1 MKLPIAVF
9 KDPKS
14 DFGVI
19 VPDLPGCFSAG
30 DSYEDAIENAKEAIE
45 CHIEGM
51 LKDEEAIPNPKKIDV
66 HQKNPNFKNAVW
78 AIVEIDLSN
87 LSDKAKRVN
96 ITISERML
104 GIIDKF
110 AKKQGETRSG
120 FLTRAA
126 LEFIANH

>member
-1 MKLPIAVF
+1 MKFPVAVF

-19 VPDLPGCFSAG
+19 IPDLPGCFSAG
-30 DSYEDAIENAKEAIE
+30 DSFENAIENAKEAIE

-51 LKDEEAIPNPKKIDV
+51 LKDEEMIPNPKKIDV
-66 HQKNPNFKNAVW
+66 HQKSPKLKNAVW
-78 AIVEIDLSN
+78 AMVEIDLSD

-96 ITISERML
+96 ITISERIL
-104 GIIDKF
+104 VSIDKF

-120 FLTRAA
+120 FLARAA

>member
-1 MKLPIAVF
+1 MKFPVAVF

-30 DSYEDAIENAKEAIE
+30 DSFENAIENAKEAIE

-51 LKDEEAIPNPKKIDV
+51 LKDEETIPSPKKIDV
-66 HQKNPNFKNAVW
+66 HQKSPKLKNAVW
-78 AIVEIDLSN
+78 AMVEIDLSD

-96 ITISERML
+96 ITISERIL
-104 GIIDKF
+104 VAIDKF

-120 FLTRAA
+120 FLARAA

>member
-1 MKLPIAVF
+1 MKFPVAVF

-19 VPDLPGCFSAG
+19 IPDLPGCFSAG
-30 DSYEDAIENAKEAIE
+30 DSFENAIESVKEAIE

-51 LKDEEAIPNPKKIDV
+51 IKDEEAIPSPKKIDV
-66 HQKNPNFKNAVW
+66 HQKNLKYKNAVW
-78 AIVEIDLSN
+78 AMVEIDLSV
-87 LSDKAKRVN
+87 LSDKAK
-96 ITISERML
+96 IPERIL
-104 GIIDKF
+104 ASIDKF

-120 FLTRAA
+120 FLARAA